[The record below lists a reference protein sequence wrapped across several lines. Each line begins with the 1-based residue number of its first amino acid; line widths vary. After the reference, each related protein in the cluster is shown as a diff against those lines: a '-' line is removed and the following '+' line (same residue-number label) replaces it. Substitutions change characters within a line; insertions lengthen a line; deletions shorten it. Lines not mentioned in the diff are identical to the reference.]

1 MTALVWRSGMCT
13 LNCVCNVG
21 AQFLAFAV
29 YWTYVHCTL
38 GSLLKQCR
46 GCALLTVGCF
56 GELQSMGCSAE
67 SEVHFVEHTASCGE
81 QRVCGDQCI
90 LLRALQVVESRGSG
104 ENCFVN
110 ATLIAATTTYRS
122 SLHSIITTCGIVTI
136 TFRRKKSP

>member
-1 MTALVWRSGMCT
+1 MWGHNSLHSQCIGLM
-13 LNCVCNVG
+13 
-21 AQFLAFAV
+21 
-29 YWTYVHCTL
+29 HCTL